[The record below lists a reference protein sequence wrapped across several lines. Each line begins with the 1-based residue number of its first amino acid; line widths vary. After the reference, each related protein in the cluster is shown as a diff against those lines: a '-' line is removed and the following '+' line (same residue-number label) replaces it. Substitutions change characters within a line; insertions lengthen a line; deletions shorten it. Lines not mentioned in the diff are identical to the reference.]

1 MYIQAYRAHAKMK
14 RQKRRPDSI
23 ELNFVE
29 SHPKRKSVK
38 IKRVS
43 YSLARPTQEAPSA
56 TSATCA
62 STLCSSASSDLCE
75 TPSNFGEPFN
85 LQGDTSFCF
94 NTKPRESH
102 TERKQKAAE
111 AWAEVRGKLHPLM
124 ISVSGFPRDKMCV
137 FCNCSS
143 ARVWCRDC
151 GAGGYL
157 CEACTS
163 RLHSGINLFHSPLL
177 WKVMKLTLSSQ

>member
-1 MYIQAYRAHAKMK
+1 MK
-14 RQKRRPDSI
+14 RQKRRPDRI

-29 SHPKRKSVK
+29 SHPKRKCLK

-43 YSLARPTQEAPSA
+43 YSLARPTQEGSNSPST
-56 TSATCA
+56 TSATCT
-62 STLCSSASSDLCE
+62 SMCSSASSSLCE
-75 TPSNFGEPFN
+75 IPSNFGRDDELFDF
-85 LQGDTSFCF
+85 QGETSSCF

-124 ISVSGFPRDKMCV
+124 ISVSGFPKDKMCV
-137 FCNCSS
+137 FCKCSS

-151 GAGGYL
+151 GADGYL

-177 WKVMKLTLSSQ
+177 WKVMK